1 MGQFFIINEFS
12 FKHIHMFSV
21 WIALFT
27 VESVLVHYPRE
38 VGVISGKSLHL
49 IFCDSDS
56 MLRRQDLYL
65 TTREKVSLEKKNTY
79 IFTYI
84 LYSPN

>member
-1 MGQFFIINEFS
+1 
-12 FKHIHMFSV
+12 MFSV

-65 TTREKVSLEKKNTY
+65 TTREKVSLEKKKHIYLY
-79 IFTYI
+79 IHIHTLFPR
-84 LYSPN
+84 LKFV